1 MLSSQTIGKLSSAL
15 VKAQSEMPKIKFDK
29 VNPFLK
35 NGYATLGAVIDA
47 TRPILEKF
55 GLAVMQFPLSHEG
68 RIGVRS
74 ILLHE
79 SGEYVEDVIML
90 VPESQ
95 KGLSVNQAA
104 GVTISYLRRYAMV
117 SILGLYA
124 EEDTD
129 GDVSDQDGYKADAKV
144 TAIMSRTWNLDQM
157 EAVLEESNGTLSEH
171 SDASLILDHSILPE
185 NAPVGTVVSW
195 FKHYMKSPGKTPL
208 LKAQDANEAYTKAKK
223 GNGGK

>member
-15 VKAQSEMPKIKFDK
+15 VKAQAEMPKIKFDK

-47 TRPILEKF
+47 TRPVLERF

-79 SGEYVEDVIML
+79 SGEFVEDVIML

-95 KGLSVNQAA
+95 KGLSINQAA
-104 GVTISYLRRYAMV
+104 GVTISYLRRYALV

-144 TAIMSRTWNLDQM
+144 TAIMSRTWSLEQM
-157 EAVLEESNGTLSEH
+157 EAVIEASEGMVELH
-171 SDASLILDHSILPE
+171 EDASLILDHSILPE
-185 NAPVGTVVSW
+185 NAPVKTVQSW
-195 FKHYMKSPGKTPL
+195 FKHYMKSNGTSPL

-223 GNGGK
+223 GAK